1 MLFFSL
7 FFLIGIAAF
16 LLITIITIACTIIV
30 VGQDGKEEA
39 GNVGERVVAE
49 GALMVLSVAVV
60 FEVALCFFVMWL
72 W

>member
-7 FFLIGIAAF
+7 FFLVGIAAF
-16 LLITIITIACTIIV
+16 LLITIITIACTVIV
-30 VGQDGKEEA
+30 VGQDGNEEA

-49 GALMVLSVAVV
+49 GAIMVLSVAVV